1 METCE
6 NCGATIGNLETPSV
20 FQNHVVCSHCHAKLA
35 ALASTSTDELKSAD
49 FVAILKEAA
58 RAHEQPPAFEISRL
72 RGSIPD
78 KKNPDGSYQGMALTA
93 MILSIGGL
101 FCFGF
106 ITGVIAIIFGGI
118 ALSGMS
124 RTGNKDGQG
133 MAITGIVLGAID
145 FAGWLI
151 WLGGG
156 FG

>member
-1 METCE
+1 
-6 NCGATIGNLETPSV
+6 
-20 FQNHVVCSHCHAKLA
+20 
-35 ALASTSTDELKSAD
+35 
-49 FVAILKEAA
+49 
-58 RAHEQPPAFEISRL
+58 
-72 RGSIPD
+72 
-78 KKNPDGSYQGMALTA
+78 MALTA